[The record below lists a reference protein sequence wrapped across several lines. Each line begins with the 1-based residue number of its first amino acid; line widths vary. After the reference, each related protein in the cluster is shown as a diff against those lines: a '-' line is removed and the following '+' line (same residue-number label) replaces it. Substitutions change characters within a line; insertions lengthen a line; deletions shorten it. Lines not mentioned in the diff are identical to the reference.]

1 MWWLTSFFIHWVL
14 IFFSLTKSKYSGLWV
29 MSDLEAALGKQSPW
43 QHYHKSAS
51 SSVKGPTWSMR
62 IYNLGKQSFLQV
74 KKKREEKI
82 SERTNLEHEHLKSR
96 ERELPSSQK
105 KKGRR
110 YQFKKCLCINL
121 SFLALLFILHE
132 GGLYTLNY
140 PNDETWSHVKI
151 LLSCFLY
158 GQNKLLRYEKMM
170 VFFF

>member
-1 MWWLTSFFIHWVL
+1 MINFIFYPLSVD
-14 IFFSLTKSKYSGLWV
+14 IFFFNKIQVFRT
-29 MSDLEAALGKQSPW
+29 MSDEWPW
-43 QHYHKSAS
+43 GS
-51 SSVKGPTWSMR
+51 TWKAVTMATLPQKCL
-62 IYNLGKQSFLQV
+62 IL
-74 KKKREEKI
+74 